1 MSNPFQNFRFNLASK
16 LILSVGLILLLSLST
31 WAYFNIKYQT
41 QKIMKDIMVET
52 DRLSN
57 TIILG
62 THYAMM
68 LNSREDINH
77 IINNISKQKEID
89 TIRIYNKKGQIKFSN
104 RPSELNLMTN
114 IKAEACDVCHRK
126 DPPLV
131 ELGLSEKSPN
141 LFFFKGSSPFRNY
154 QPHSK

>member
-1 MSNPFQNFRFNLASK
+1 MFKLLKHLHFNLVSK
-16 LILSVGLILLLSLST
+16 LILSVGMTLLLSIST

-41 QKIMKDIMVET
+41 KKVMKDIIEGT

-68 LNSREDINH
+68 INSRDDINH

-89 TIRIYNKKGQIKFSN
+89 TIRIYNKKGQIKF
-104 RPSELNLMTN
+104 
-114 IKAEACDVCHRK
+114 
-126 DPPLV
+126 
-131 ELGLSEKSPN
+131 LS
-141 LFFFKGSSPFRNY
+141 LFL
-154 QPHSK
+154 QPKEMEPG